1 MIALIWVCDALTGL
15 VIILYCCN
23 PGRWPGLICFAPL
36 GRKFICASIQ
46 NGLAYHH
53 CLTDNSTHS
62 FFDSVVDAD
71 NKFYFRLSVAE
82 VLPERQEHTSP
93 G

>member
-1 MIALIWVCDALTGL
+1 MFCPVGAEIYFDA
-15 VIILYCCN
+15 
-23 PGRWPGLICFAPL
+23 
-36 GRKFICASIQ
+36 IQ

-71 NKFYFRLSVAE
+71 NKFLFSIIHCQRLA
-82 VLPERQEHTSP
+82 
-93 G
+93 